1 MAHLQ
6 QLGGGIADPLNF
18 LDIDNSFLHISI
30 MCPDNRATLPLTLTL
45 IFCAVARRLG
55 IAAALCNT
63 PGRIV
68 AVVEGNATTDPGSDT
83 KTRQQFYIDA
93 SQEDPVR
100 ENLQN
105 FTAEGGAAY
114 NAALASID
122 WKPASPADLI
132 RRCAHNILNAV
143 QNGRGI
149 PRVIHVHTARAR
161 RSREQQGA
169 QESSSDDT
177 VEQQT
182 GTSAPAQEVLKFL
195 SCHPKDHEALFSQ
208 GALPASLKRVILST
222 TASTLP
228 SSRRASPRHEDEEDA
243 TYAAAWIMTE
253 LSPEELGARG
263 KQWIMGQIES
273 NYPLDVLLCPGG
285 QTEMNKLGM
294 ARQRAERQSA
304 RRGTSGRVAVRT
316 EEEEDEELEQDLE
329 QDAPSSSASSDSEDF
344 DEGDTDRI
352 FRTHAR
358 LLFQNDSLPA
368 EVHSRLLPARS
379 LPSDVSFEQD
389 TSTPI
394 STSSGTA
401 RARAEEQAQE
411 QEQEQDPVLHTVGTL
426 MKHRRYGYRA
436 VIVSWDR
443 VCSASSSWIQQM
455 GVDQLEGG
463 GRKQPFYHAVVDDG
477 SRRYVAQCNV
487 VPVRPARSRAGGDG
501 APRAEGQSTPG
512 SGSDSGSARGPGRG
526 SARLYPQ
533 EEGEDIEDFVQ
544 VLNVRG
550 IGREFRAAD
559 ATRCRLRKN
568 ARLRAAFPDDESG
581 DEGGDDRGEIE
592 GRIG

>member
-1 MAHLQ
+1 MAHLR

-45 IFCAVARRLG
+45 IFCAVARRIG

-68 AVVEGNATTDPGSDT
+68 AVVEGDATIDSPSETHP
-83 KTRQQFYIDA
+83 RQQFYIDA

-161 RSREQQGA
+161 RNREQQQAA
-169 QESSSDDT
+169 QQSSSDDVVKQEAGAST
-177 VEQQT
+177 
-182 GTSAPAQEVLKFL
+182 PAQEAFKFL
-195 SCHPKDHEALFSQ
+195 SCHPKDHAALFSQ
-208 GALPASLKRVILST
+208 GALPAVFRRVILST
-222 TASTLP
+222 TPSTLP

-253 LSPEELGARG
+253 LSPEELGGRG
-263 KQWIMGQIES
+263 KEWIISQIES

-285 QTEMNKLGM
+285 QAEMNKL
-294 ARQRAERQSA
+294 AVAERRAEQQNASRA
-304 RRGTSGRVAVRT
+304 TPGGVGAYGL
-316 EEEEDEELEQDLE
+316 EEEEDME
-329 QDAPSSSASSDSEDF
+329 QDAPSSPGSSDSEDF

-352 FRTHAR
+352 FRSRAR
-358 LLFQNDSLPA
+358 HLFQNDSLPA
-368 EVHSRLLPARS
+368 QVHSRAPPQGQGQGHEHHQAG
-379 LPSDVSFEQD
+379 EED
-389 TSTPI
+389 TDT
-394 STSSGTA
+394 
-401 RARAEEQAQE
+401 
-411 QEQEQDPVLHTVGTL
+411 VLHTVGTL
-426 MKHRRYGYRA
+426 FKHRRYGYRA
-436 VIVSWDR
+436 VVVSWDR
-443 VCSASSSWIQQM
+443 VCSASPSWIQQM

-463 GRKQPFYHAVVDDG
+463 GRTQPFYHAVVDDG

-487 VPVRPARSRAGGDG
+487 VPVRPSSSSSSGGAATSG
-501 APRAEGQSTPG
+501 ATSGAGQSAPFSAGG
-512 SGSDSGSARGPGRG
+512 SGSGLGPGRG
-526 SARLYPQ
+526 YRQ
-533 EEGEDIEDFVQ
+533 EEGEDVEDFVQ

-559 ATRCRLRKN
+559 ASRCRLRKN
-568 ARLRAAFPDDESG
+568 ATLRAAFPDDESG
-581 DEGGDDRGEIE
+581 DEE
-592 GRIG
+592 G